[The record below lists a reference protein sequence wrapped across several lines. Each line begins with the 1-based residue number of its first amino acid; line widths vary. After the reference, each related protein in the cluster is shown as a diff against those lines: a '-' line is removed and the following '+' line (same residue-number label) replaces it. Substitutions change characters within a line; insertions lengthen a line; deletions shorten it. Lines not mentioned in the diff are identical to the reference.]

1 MVLESILLNSQE
13 LKKSKIFLNGV
24 LFSSI
29 AVLLSLWI
37 FRDFASLTMVFLTV
51 FACLPFIYSTIKTQE
66 QEDLSGLKESKL
78 LKEHGK
84 AITTFLFLFLGIV
97 VSFALWYILLPPSS
111 TTILFQEQTKTIINI
126 NHRLAPNLI
135 RSLGTLSVIFF
146 NNLKV
151 LIFCILFSFL
161 YGAGAI
167 FILTWNASVIGT
179 AIGNFIRSHLSSI
192 ASGSGFTKAAAYF
205 QIFSI
210 GLMRYTIHGI
220 PEILAYITAGLAGS
234 IISVAVINH
243 NFKTNKFGKILLDSS
258 SLLIIAL
265 SLLAISAILEVYVTP
280 IFFN

>member
-1 MVLESILLNSQE
+1 MVLESLLKDSQE
-13 LKKSKIFLNGV
+13 IKKSNIFFMGV

-29 AVLLSLWI
+29 SVLLSLWI
-37 FRDFASLTMVFLTV
+37 FRDFASLTIVFLTV
-51 FACLPFIYSTIKTQE
+51 LSCLPFIYSTIKTQE
-66 QEDLSGLKESKL
+66 RENITDLNETKI

-84 AITTFLFLFLGIV
+84 AITTFLFLFFGIV
-97 VSFALWYILLPPSS
+97 VSFALWYVLLPPHSIS
-111 TTILFQEQTKTIINI
+111 LLFSEQTDTIINI
-126 NHRLAPNLI
+126 NQRLAPNLI
-135 RSLGTLSVIFF
+135 NSFETLSVIFF

-179 AIGNFIRSHLSSI
+179 AIGNFIRSNLSSI
-192 ASGSGFTKAAAYF
+192 ASDSGFTHVAMYF

-210 GLMRYTIHGI
+210 GLFRYTIHGI
-220 PEILAYITAGLAGS
+220 PEILAYLTAGLAGS

-243 NFKTNKFGKILLDSS
+243 NFQTNKFGKILLDSS
-258 SLLIIAL
+258 SLILISL
-265 SLLAISAILEVYVTP
+265 SFLVVSAILEVYVTP

>member
-1 MVLESILLNSQE
+1 MVLESLLLNPPE
-13 LKKSKIFLNGV
+13 LKKSKLFLKGV

-29 AVLLSLWI
+29 AVILSLWI
-37 FRDFASLTMVFLTV
+37 FRDFASLTIVFLTV
-51 FACLPFIYSTIKTQE
+51 LACLPFIYATVKKQE
-66 QEDLSGLKESKL
+66 QEDISNLNESKI
-78 LKEHGK
+78 LKEHGR
-84 AITTFLFLFLGIV
+84 AITTFLFLFFGIV
-97 VSFALWYILLPPSS
+97 VSFALWYVFLPPTS
-111 TTILFQEQTKTIINI
+111 TTMLFQEQTNTIINI
-126 NHRLAPNLI
+126 NNRLAPNLI
-135 RSLGTLSVIFF
+135 QSVGTLSIIFF

-192 ASGSGFTKAAAYF
+192 ASSSGFSKAAAYF
-205 QIFSI
+205 QVFSI

-220 PEILAYITAGLAGS
+220 PEILAYLTAGLAGS

-258 SLLIIAL
+258 GLLIASLFLLVVSAL
-265 SLLAISAILEVYVTP
+265 LEVYITP